1 MAKSA
6 DESDSDSFM
15 EEEQLSEAA
24 KKSDFNT
31 FVKENIKNQLEK
43 KERINKMMIYKA
55 YLNDEYELGKGS
67 FGKVYE
73 VK

>member
-6 DESDSDSFM
+6 
-15 EEEQLSEAA
+15 EE
-24 KKSDFNT
+24 SDFNT
-31 FVKENIKNQLEK
+31 LVKNNIKNQLEK
-43 KERINKMMIYKA
+43 KERINKMMIYKT
-55 YLNDEYELGKGS
+55 YLNDKYELGKGS